1 MSTWLTEKEYRQS
14 GAIAAGMTI
23 NAAFMDEIK
32 TDFDFR
38 STLNRTYYWVNQKP
52 DAAPRLV
59 VQWLCDLRDQ
69 LETYFALEEFYGYF
83 PQESIGN
90 PVVSRKAQAKTQ
102 EHETLYLDLSRV
114 IDLAEQI
121 VYRESAD
128 SVNLDTVRSEF
139 EKFCIA
145 LAHHEQDEMELV
157 MQLCNQDVGGGGD

>member
-32 TDFDFR
+32 ADFDFR
-38 STLNRTYYWVNQKP
+38 STLNRTYYWLNQKP
-52 DAAPRLV
+52 DATPRLV
-59 VQWLCDLRDQ
+59 VQWLEDLRDQ

-83 PQESIGN
+83 RQDSIEN
-90 PVVSRKAQAKTQ
+90 PVVNRKAQEKTR

-128 SVNLDTVRSEF
+128 NVNLDTVRSEF
-139 EKFCIA
+139 EKFCAA
-145 LAHHEQDEMELV
+145 LAKHEQDEMELI
-157 MQLCNQDVGGGGD
+157 MQLCNQDIGGGGD